1 MLRIALMTVA
11 LLSALTIGISS
22 LSAEPRL
29 SQRPMAGD
37 SFATSAKMT
46 KKKKAK
52 KKGIRNR
59 KLRSPIKE
67 RMCTWECD
75 DYGCGWVC

>member
-11 LLSALTIGISS
+11 LLGVLTIGISS

-46 KKKKAK
+46 KKKK
-52 KKGIRNR
+52 KGMRKR

-75 DYGCGWVC
+75 DNGCGWVC

>member
-11 LLSALTIGISS
+11 LLGVLTIGISS

-37 SFATSAKMT
+37 SFVTSAKMT
-46 KKKKAK
+46 KKKKK
-52 KKGIRNR
+52 KKGMRQRN
-59 KLRSPIKE
+59 LRSPIKE

-75 DYGCGWVC
+75 DNGCGWVC